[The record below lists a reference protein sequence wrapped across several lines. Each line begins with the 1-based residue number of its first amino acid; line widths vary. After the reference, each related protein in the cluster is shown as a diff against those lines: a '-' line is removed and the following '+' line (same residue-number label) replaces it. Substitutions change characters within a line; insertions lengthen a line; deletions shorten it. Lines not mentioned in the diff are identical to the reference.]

1 MAIVFIS
8 PKKRQRMFLLLITAL
23 LILSLI
29 IMSFVT
35 FFPEIK
41 NKFQNVST
49 EGISQIP
56 DVKINFSIIDSP
68 AVENLELF
76 QELQIEFSYIA
87 QDENDNQ
94 VIGKIISSS
103 KDGAKKTLEERG
115 LKVSVLEEAN
125 LGRNNPFVSY

>member
-76 QELQIEFSYIA
+76 QELQIEFSYIF
-87 QDENDNQ
+87 Q
-94 VIGKIISSS
+94 
-103 KDGAKKTLEERG
+103 
-115 LKVSVLEEAN
+115 
-125 LGRNNPFVSY
+125 